1 MLNAL
6 RLGNLNAAVLEKFAT
21 LRGDSLRGQVRA
33 HGIVSYTK

>member
-21 LRGDSLRGQVRA
+21 LQREIHYEDKLEPTELFP
-33 HGIVSYTK
+33 H